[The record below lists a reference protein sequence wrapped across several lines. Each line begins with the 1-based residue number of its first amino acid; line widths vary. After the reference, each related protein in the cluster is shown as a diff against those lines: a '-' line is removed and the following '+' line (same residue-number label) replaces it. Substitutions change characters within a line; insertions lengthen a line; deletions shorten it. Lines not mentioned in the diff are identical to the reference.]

1 MYLCLFWFQ
10 TLFLSLPLKE
20 SPFFPDI
27 LIPTLTLTQQVK
39 SCVQFFQISVFKSP
53 WHVDKCVYIY
63 RLHLPFSAISHLFFL
78 ASSNLPVKNPMFYHF
93 VITFL
98 NYNSFLAWWIGGVD
112 SRPHGKLLSMHF
124 RKAEVDQHSRSYF
137 FFFPFGVGIFG
148 AENPL
153 FLEPTLFKY
162 VWFIC
167 FFSWE
172 VQSIPFKF

>member
-1 MYLCLFWFQ
+1 MHSSIISCFCVFMS
-10 TLFLSLPLKE
+10 FLISNSFSKLAPQRVFF
-20 SPFFPDI
+20 SPFFFQDI

-39 SCVQFFQISVFKSP
+39 SCVQFFQISVF
-53 WHVDKCVYIY
+53 VDKCVYIY

-98 NYNSFLAWWIGGVD
+98 NYSSFLAWWIGGVD

-148 AENPL
+148 AE
-153 FLEPTLFKY
+153 K
-162 VWFIC
+162 
-167 FFSWE
+167 FS
-172 VQSIPFKF
+172 VLRTNTF